1 LPKVVITSEIQSV
14 NGLWRWPRDK
24 FKSTRNHPKKK
35 PMSIQQIQQ
44 KMTRLGLTH
53 ILPFLS
59 ALLEEAT
66 KKRSCAL
73 EFFEKLLNLEVET

>member
-1 LPKVVITSEIQSV
+1 
-14 NGLWRWPRDK
+14 
-24 FKSTRNHPKKK
+24 
-35 PMSIQQIQQ
+35 MSIQQIQQ